1 MKFAPGTVGRW
12 ISVAAHV
19 SALSGM
25 PTVRSPEECIAKSR
39 VLRLTAA
46 PAAAAAAAAAKAAR
60 RADKQQQKREQR
72 MQQLHSE
79 TARAS
84 VVPRPSI
91 SISPL
96 TQASYPILHDCT
108 ESFPSSVVLPAS
120 AVAAALA
127 AIATATAAIA
137 ARSIAVATSTT
148 VSDVQFRGVSRAVTA
163 ASVNAPVSAAVIAAS
178 VAAVT
183 VAPACA
189 SSALAAAAATIS
201 VSPVTATAFV
211 TPASHSLGFTSAA
224 VTGLASAVP
233 EGAVADATSWA
244 ALGIPAR
251 CVAALSVQ
259 LSPANVG
266 VAVSIPT
273 VATRVEAAVVVRGV
287 SVRVPVLATP
297 VQSVDVTSA
306 VAIRD
311 VDDSSVGGDALASVP
326 RSTADASIT
335 TVQCAIALPAL
346 DRPTIYLP
354 AKGSPS
360 PRNMSYSGG
369 LTSDAVIDAFQ
380 CAFCLDTCVEPAT
393 TPCGHFFCFDHLRE
407 WVTAQSPQAACPVC
421 RTLIQQHVNDVRVS
435 STVRG
440 LVEAALHALVV
451 QQPAVLSGTLSSTGE
466 TIGTPLPPAASIPYD
481 DIVFERNRRGD
492 RVELGRGAFAS
503 VFRATFRGEPVA
515 VKCLVAPP
523 GASAAALTELER
535 AFVREAALLYHV
547 RHEGVV
553 QLMGTAVDREA
564 AGGPLTELAL
574 VMPRFARSLE
584 AAVAAPAESR
594 SELAGRLGW
603 LQQVARALRFLHAS
617 GIVHGDLKP
626 ANVLLDA
633 SGGRALVCDFGHAR
647 LRDGGP
653 DAASLSLGGGAAG
666 TPRYRDPAVAA
677 GHSLLRKASDVFSFG
692 ILAWHVLAGRTPF
705 EGLDVAAV
713 LAHTVA
719 GGRPDPDAMPSAV
732 PGPLRVLLSRC
743 WWPNQNDR
751 PTAAALVERL
761 EAADCRITV

>member
-1 MKFAPGTVGRW
+1 M
-12 ISVAAHV
+12 
-19 SALSGM
+19 
-25 PTVRSPEECIAKSR
+25 
-39 VLRLTAA
+39 
-46 PAAAAAAAAAKAAR
+46 
-60 RADKQQQKREQR
+60 
-72 MQQLHSE
+72 
-79 TARAS
+79 
-84 VVPRPSI
+84 
-91 SISPL
+91 
-96 TQASYPILHDCT
+96 
-108 ESFPSSVVLPAS
+108 
-120 AVAAALA
+120 
-127 AIATATAAIA
+127 
-137 ARSIAVATSTT
+137 
-148 VSDVQFRGVSRAVTA
+148 
-163 ASVNAPVSAAVIAAS
+163 
-178 VAAVT
+178 
-183 VAPACA
+183 
-189 SSALAAAAATIS
+189 
-201 VSPVTATAFV
+201 
-211 TPASHSLGFTSAA
+211 
-224 VTGLASAVP
+224 
-233 EGAVADATSWA
+233 
-244 ALGIPAR
+244 
-251 CVAALSVQ
+251 
-259 LSPANVG
+259 
-266 VAVSIPT
+266 
-273 VATRVEAAVVVRGV
+273 
-287 SVRVPVLATP
+287 
-297 VQSVDVTSA
+297 
-306 VAIRD
+306 
-311 VDDSSVGGDALASVP
+311 
-326 RSTADASIT
+326 
-335 TVQCAIALPAL
+335 
-346 DRPTIYLP
+346 
-354 AKGSPS
+354 
-360 PRNMSYSGG
+360 PRNMLHCDGI
-369 LTSDAVIDAFQ
+369 TSHAVIDAFQ

-421 RTLIQQHVNDVRVS
+421 RTLIQQQVNDVRVS

-647 LRDGGP
+647 LRNADS
-653 DAASLSLGGGAAG
+653 ASLSAGGGVAG
-666 TPRYRDPAVAA
+666 TPRYSDPAVAS
-677 GHSLLRKASDVFSFG
+677 GRSLLRKASDVYSFG
-692 ILAWHVLAGRTPF
+692 ILAWQVLAGRQPF
-705 EGLDVAAV
+705 EGMTVAAV
-713 LAHTVA
+713 LAHTAA
-719 GGRPDPDAMPSAV
+719 GGRPDPNMLPAAV
-732 PGPLRVLLSRC
+732 PGPLRALIARC
-743 WWPNQNDR
+743 WSESQGDR
-751 PTAAALVERL
+751 PTAAALIGGL
-761 EAADCRITV
+761 EAEGCGL